1 MNSIE
6 LVTNNKN
13 GVNSTRTGY
22 QWRFH
27 DYCGFV
33 SIILLLL
40 SLNFVMWLLYL
51 LKFYFGY
58 KNIHL

>member
-40 SLNFVMWLLYL
+40 SLNFVMW
-51 LKFYFGY
+51 FGLV
-58 KNIHL
+58 NLFENHVTRGH